1 MANIFLAV
9 LLVMTLS
16 HDGPN
21 LGLWSKKWI
30 YRRSTATL
38 LMSRDRFEQI
48 RADLHTQSDDESS
61 SGLKKIGILLQML
74 NENSG
79 FRVWG
84 LGFRP

>member
-1 MANIFLAV
+1 
-9 LLVMTLS
+9 
-16 HDGPN
+16 
-21 LGLWSKKWI
+21 
-30 YRRSTATL
+30 
-38 LMSRDRFEQI
+38 MSRDRFEQI